1 MARRRTTRS
10 RTTKKRA
17 SQRLRGDAAA
27 PFLAHVRELRTR
39 LLWVAITVALFAGI
53 GWLIQNQLI
62 NWLLAPAGEQQFIYT
77 TVGGGINFVI
87 QLSIYVGLAGAI
99 PVAVYHILRFIE
111 PVMKRRDGK
120 LVLRL
125 TVASALLALVG
136 VAFGYYV
143 GLPAAIHFLSG
154 MLTGNGQIEALLT
167 LNDYLSFVMIY
178 LAGSALIFQLP
189 VILFFI
195 NHIKPLKLRGLMKA
209 QRWII
214 LGAFIVAAIITP
226 TPDLTNMLIVALPII
241 LIYQLSI
248 VFIWLYN
255 HHSRIRQI
263 EQLAARDAEER
274 ARREQ
279 IESVTLHLAEPL
291 RNGTIMDL
299 KPPKKPAPGQAPDA

>member
-1 MARRRTTRS
+1 MA
-10 RTTKKRA
+10 
-17 SQRLRGDAAA
+17 
-27 PFLAHVRELRTR
+27 HMRELRTR
-39 LLWVAITVALFAGI
+39 LLWVAAAITLFAGV
-53 GWLIQNQLI
+53 GWLLQDQII
-62 NWLLAPAGEQQFIYT
+62 AWLLAPAGEQRFIYT

-99 PVAVYHILRFIE
+99 PVAVYQILRFIE
-111 PVMKRRDGK
+111 PIMKRRDSK

-125 TVASALLALVG
+125 TVASSLLAVLG
-136 VAFGYYV
+136 VAFGYYI

-167 LNDYLSFVMIY
+167 LSDYLSFIMIY

-195 NHIKPLKLRGLMKA
+195 NHIKPLRLRGLMRA

-214 LGAFIVAAIITP
+214 LGAFVVAAIITP

-241 LIYQLSI
+241 LIYQFSI

-255 HHSRIRQI
+255 RHSRIRRI

-279 IESVTLHLAEPL
+279 IESVTVNLAEPL

-299 KPPKKPAPGQAPDA
+299 KPTKKSAAKQTPEA

>member
-1 MARRRTTRS
+1 MARRRATKS
-10 RTTKKRA
+10 RTTKRT
-17 SQRLRGDAAA
+17 SPRLHGDAAA
-27 PFLAHVRELRTR
+27 PFLTHVRELRAR
-39 LLWVAITVALFAGI
+39 LLWVAVAVALFAGL
-53 GWLIQNQLI
+53 GWLLQNQLI

-99 PVAVYHILRFIE
+99 PVGVYQILRFIE
-111 PVMKRRDGK
+111 PIMKRRDGK

-125 TVASALLALVG
+125 TIASSLLAILG

-167 LNDYLSFVMIY
+167 LGDYLSFVMIY

-195 NHIKPLKLRGLMKA
+195 NHIKPLRLRGLMRA

-255 HHSRIRQI
+255 RYSRIRHI

-279 IESVTLHLAEPL
+279 IKPVVLNLAEPL
-291 RNGTIMDL
+291 QNRTTMDL
-299 KPPKKPAPGQAPDA
+299 KPPKKTTPRQPPEA

>member
-1 MARRRTTRS
+1 MARRRATKS
-10 RTTKKRA
+10 RTTKRA
-17 SQRLRGDAAA
+17 SPRLHGDVAA
-27 PFLAHVRELRTR
+27 PFLAHVQELRRR
-39 LLWVAITVALFAGI
+39 LLWVAITIALFAGL
-53 GWLIQNQLI
+53 GWLLQNQLI
-62 NWLLAPAGEQQFIYT
+62 NWLLAPAGEQRFIYT

-87 QLSIYVGLAGAI
+87 QLSMYVGLSGAI
-99 PVAVYHILRFIE
+99 PVAVYQVLRFIE
-111 PVMKRRDGK
+111 PIMKRRDGK

-125 TVASALLALVG
+125 TVASSLLAILG
-136 VAFGYYV
+136 VMFGYYI

-167 LNDYLSFVMIY
+167 LSDYLSFVMIY

-189 VILFFI
+189 VVLFFI
-195 NHIKPLKLRGLMKA
+195 NYMKPLGLRGLMRA

-248 VFIWLYN
+248 AFIWLYN
-255 HHSRIRQI
+255 RHSRLRMV
-263 EQLAARDAEER
+263 ERLAARDAEER

-279 IESVTLHLAEPL
+279 IAPVPLNLAKPL
-291 RNGTIMDL
+291 QSGTIMDL
-299 KPPKKPAPGQAPDA
+299 KPPKNPRPAPKPEA

>member
-1 MARRRTTRS
+1 M
-10 RTTKKRA
+10 
-17 SQRLRGDAAA
+17 
-27 PFLAHVRELRTR
+27 
-39 LLWVAITVALFAGI
+39 LWVAGVIVLFAGL
-53 GWLIQNQLI
+53 GWLLQDQLI
-62 NWLLAPAGEQQFIYT
+62 TWLLAPAGGQQFIYT

-99 PVAVYHILRFIE
+99 PMGVYQILRFIE
-111 PVMKRRDGK
+111 PIMKRRDGK

-125 TVASALLALVG
+125 TVASALLAMLG

-167 LNDYLSFVMIY
+167 LSDYLSFVMIY

-195 NHIKPLKLRGLMKA
+195 NHIKPLKLRGLMRA

-214 LGAFIVAAIITP
+214 LGSFIVAAIITP

-248 VFIWLYN
+248 VFIWAFNRY
-255 HHSRIRQI
+255 SRMHQI
-263 EQLAARDAEER
+263 EHLAALDAAER

-279 IESVTLHLAEPL
+279 IQSVTLNLAEPL
-291 RNGTIMDL
+291 QNGTVMDL
-299 KPPKKPAPGQAPDA
+299 KPPKKPVPAPKSEA